1 MNENEN
7 VTTETNEKKGMSKLG
22 KGLLIGGIAAV
33 AGIVGLTI
41 HSKRKQKRLALES
54 EECDEVV
61 DTDYE
66 IVDNN

>member
-33 AGIVGLTI
+33 AGIVGLVI
-41 HSKRKQKRLALES
+41 HSKRKQSRLALES
-54 EECDEVV
+54 DECNEIVN
-61 DTDYE
+61 TEYE
-66 IVDNN
+66 IVDAE